1 MLTLYHAPR
10 SRSSRIVW
18 LLEELGAPYTL
29 KHVNI
34 RRGDGSGAV
43 DPANPHPHG
52 KVPTLTDDGALIFE
66 SPAIALYLTDRFPD
80 AGLGPRI
87 GDRDRGAYLTWLAW
101 YTGVFEPALTAKF
114 LKVQHVYGTFGWAP
128 FDDVLAY
135 LSAAI
140 TRNPYVLGDRFSAA
154 DIVIGGSLPFLMGR
168 VVPESDELK
177 AYATRITERPAYAR
191 ARAKD
196 SG

>member
-1 MLTLYHAPR
+1 MAAGGIGRALCAENRH
-10 SRSSRIVW
+10 
-18 LLEELGAPYTL
+18 
-29 KHVNI
+29 I
-34 RRGDGSGAV
+34 RRGDGSGAA

-52 KVPTLTDDGALIFE
+52 KVPALTDDGSLIFE

-80 AGLGPRI
+80 AGLGPRVS
-87 GDRDRGAYLTWLAW
+87 DKDRGAYLTWLAW

-135 LSAAI
+135 LSSAVAK
-140 TRNPYVLGDRFSAA
+140 NHYVLGDRFSAA
-154 DIVIGGSLPFLMGR
+154 DIIIGGSLPFLMGR

-177 AYATRITERPAYAR
+177 AYVTRITERPAYAR

-196 SG
+196 SA

>member
-10 SRSSRIVW
+10 SRSARIVW
-18 LLEELGAPYTL
+18 LLEELGVPYTL
-29 KHVNI
+29 KIVNI

-43 DPANPHPHG
+43 DPVNPHPHG
-52 KVPTLTDDGALIFE
+52 KVPTLTDNGALIFE
-66 SPAIALYLTDRFPD
+66 SPAIALYLTDRFSD
-80 AGLGPRI
+80 AELVPRV
-87 GDRDRGAYLTWLAW
+87 GDPNRGAYLTWLAW

-135 LSAAI
+135 FSVAI
-140 TRNPYVLGDRFSAA
+140 SKNQYVLGDRFSAA
-154 DIVIGGSLPFLMGR
+154 DIIIGGSLPFLMGR
-168 VVPESDELK
+168 VIPESDELK
-177 AYATRITERPAYAR
+177 AYVTRITERPAYAR

-196 SG
+196 SV